1 MGSGGNKG
9 QANAGSINF
18 GGSIGTLPLPPND
31 SSCRI
36 VGSSTPTQARR
47 KPRRTYCSHYG
58 IAQHCRRS
66 NGHCCDGTKTQTAR
80 PKSEQTQN
88 EIITLKQATMKE
100 DNMMSYEMY
109 EDFKETMVKA
119 IKTELSAKHNQSTDT
134 DLPQRIEQIVHSEQE
149 QQRAIITQLAERL
162 ESIERSNA
170 NTHNGIDNLQTS
182 VEAIEIPAELLPRI
196 VQHRISL
203 AIESKGVFWTMIG
216 MMTAIVLL
224 CTMLYWTAKP
234 NYHRIDND
242 LKYRYI
248 KMKGEATP
256 DRIAELEE
264 LFELEPR
271 QRQNPRNEKRCR
283 RI

>member
-1 MGSGGNKG
+1 
-9 QANAGSINF
+9 
-18 GGSIGTLPLPPND
+18 
-31 SSCRI
+31 
-36 VGSSTPTQARR
+36 
-47 KPRRTYCSHYG
+47 
-58 IAQHCRRS
+58 
-66 NGHCCDGTKTQTAR
+66 
-80 PKSEQTQN
+80 
-88 EIITLKQATMKE
+88 MKE

-203 AIESKGVFWTMIG
+203 AIESKGVFWAMIG
-216 MMTAIVLL
+216 MMSTIVLL
-224 CTMLYWTAKP
+224 CTMLYWAARP
-234 NYHRIDND
+234 NYDRIDND

-248 KMKGEATP
+248 KMKGKATS

-264 LFELEPR
+264 LFEQNRDNAKIREMKRDVEEYERTVKRKVQLEEQAR
-271 QRQNPRNEKRCR
+271 LKEREAERLNENASRLKNK
-283 RI
+283 